1 MSLNQTAPFRAVVSG
16 TVTLAVSATS
26 TNYALATYPTNA
38 PLDSRSV
45 YILVQ
50 GANPVHI
57 EFHNSSAGIAATSGV
72 AMPVWPGVPTIV
84 GINGDTTRVVA
95 LAVSGP
101 SLTSFTIGYGL

>member
-1 MSLNQTAPFRAVVSG
+1 MSEYFRAVVSG
-16 TVTLAVSATS
+16 TTTLAVSATS

-38 PLDSRSV
+38 PADKRAV
-45 YILVQ
+45 YIVVQ
-50 GANPVHI
+50 GANLVHV

-72 AMPVWPGVPTIV
+72 AMPIYPGVPTVV

-101 SLTSFTIGYGL
+101 SLTSFTIGYGR